1 MGKINMIRKEG
12 GSRILA
18 VSNVI
23 PKDWE
28 VVELKVIKQTKKVI
42 TVNIEKVK

>member
-1 MGKINMIRKEG
+1 MIRREG

-18 VSNVI
+18 VSSI
-23 PKDWE
+23 LPKDWIAVELE
-28 VVELKVIKQTKKVI
+28 VVKQTKKVI

>member
-1 MGKINMIRKEG
+1 MGKINMIRREG

-18 VSNVI
+18 VSSI
-23 PKDWE
+23 LPKAWIA
-28 VVELKVIKQTKKVI
+28 VELKVIKQTKKII